1 MNQSAWSN
9 QNVDAEGK
17 ARWWLSRPFLLVVL
31 ALLTVLGLTVFWNY
45 IISGSEGDGDE
56 TNIPIVSAESIEI
69 KEAPAVVG
77 GKMAHSDKAVYELIS
92 KNTDSGT
99 TVHLKSSEEAPLQ
112 TTTFDQEAETPMV
125 EETVVI
131 EQVSPAVPK
140 TEMSN
145 GRFKIQVGSLPS
157 QALAEKEWK
166 KIKRKHGDSLSG
178 VNGTIVAKNISGK
191 GTYYRIYLGGFDTR
205 EEAKTL
211 CATLASQGVQ
221 CLVVG

>member
-9 QNVDAEGK
+9 QNLDEETK

-31 ALLTVLGLTVFWNY
+31 ALATVVSLTIFWNY

-56 TNIPIVSAESIEI
+56 ANIPIVSAESMEI
-69 KEAPAVVG
+69 KEAPVVAG

-92 KNTDSGT
+92 KNTDAGT
-99 TVHLKSSEEAPLQ
+99 TVHLSSSEEAPLQ
-112 TTTFDQEAETPMV
+112 VTTFDQEVQPPMGEEIVVV
-125 EETVVI
+125 EEM
-131 EQVSPAVPK
+131 SPSVPK
-140 TEMSN
+140 TEVSQ
-145 GRFKIQVGSLPS
+145 GRFKVQVGSLPS

-166 KIKRKHGDSLSG
+166 KIKRKHEGSLSG
-178 VNGTIVAKNISGK
+178 VNGTIVAKNIPGK
-191 GTYYRIYLGGFDTR
+191 GTYYRIYLGGFESR

-211 CATLASQGVQ
+211 CAALTTQGVS

>member
-1 MNQSAWSN
+1 MNQSAWNN
-9 QNVDAEGK
+9 QNSENEGK

-31 ALLTVLGLTVFWNY
+31 ALATVLGLTVFWNY

-69 KEAPAVVG
+69 KEAPEAAG

-99 TVHLKSSEEAPLQ
+99 TVHLKSSEEEPLQ
-112 TTTFDQEAETPMV
+112 TTTFDQETETPMV

-131 EQVSPAVPK
+131 EEVTPVVPK
-140 TEMSN
+140 KEMSS
-145 GRFKIQVGSLPS
+145 GRFKVQVGSLPS
-157 QALAEKEWK
+157 QTLAEKEWQ
-166 KIKRKHGDSLSG
+166 KIKRKHGDSLLG
-178 VNGTIVAKNISGK
+178 VNGTIVAKNIPGK
-191 GTYYRIYLGGFDTR
+191 GTYYRIYLGGFDTK
-205 EEAKTL
+205 EEAKALCQTL
-211 CATLASQGVQ
+211 SSQGVQ